1 MTKLKNY
8 LIVKTIF
15 LCSKIGAHRTALNLV
30 NRNLNRSI
38 SLNNLTKAV
47 SLAKKS
53 NDDVLV
59 EKYAEEAIA
68 RYPTN
73 SFGYLEKANIL
84 IDAGKIQE
92 AREILSKAPKS
103 AGTHSALARLKNKKA
118 TPAKTAKEKIMV
130 EKKSELEIAFQ
141 TAGSDHNLLT
151 AIANQARIGINNSP
165 KLSSNYNILCKVLG
179 QLNDHNGVIATI
191 QEMPDALSSTLN
203 NQMLLAAS
211 FTKVG
216 NQQAAY
222 LTLIRAQI
230 KYPSERRILMR
241 ISDLLRDDALP
252 IKAYSYIRAAKA
264 CYPEYGTVR
273 QLSFEI
279 DHGLIDEARTSLEEI
294 LNFPTLIFM
303 KFLPMINR
311 SIPYFDDMS
320 EKISAAKIQSRMILE
335 ADKGRK
341 GINPSEQIRVAL
353 KCRWLEEAKRIIHRS
368 SKTIQPVSD
377 IRQHW
382 FNETLNN
389 IGENRN
395 LFELASFNEEN
406 TELYGLLN
414 GSPIEIS
421 RLDIPADKIIEL
433 FIPTVFFAEPE
444 QEKSSYKTVRE
455 FLTTVYS
462 YLKENDDFVL
472 VPRHQWNWRKC
483 NPKIP
488 GSRVISYHT
497 HDEYNQHHMHI
508 QEAALAGRCT
518 VDYQGF
524 AGYSSLATHFLPI
537 ELSTVESSQMELEE
551 NAELL
556 AVKYI
561 HGNISKYEQD
571 EKREVFEGDYVF
583 VALQI
588 PTDVVASLAYISGVN
603 LVRTVAEFYEGT
615 STKVIVKRHP
625 YCNSKT
631 IQSTLEELNIANKI
645 QISTAS
651 VHDLISGAKTVF
663 TVNSGV
669 GLEALLHKKPV
680 VVTGS
685 CDYAY
690 AVAAQAKNEDELYSI
705 LNSSLSFDSHK
716 TNKLLHHYIYEYS
729 TKNNDSESIKRKI
742 DNWLSIDLSVN
753 SSPQCQHSC
762 HPFLKIDPEGNGV
775 TNETYFPGT

>member
-1 MTKLKNY
+1 MTKIKNY
-8 LIVKTIF
+8 FIVKAIF
-15 LCSKIGAHRTALNLV
+15 LCSKIGAHRTALKLV
-30 NRNLNRSI
+30 NRSLSRNI
-38 SLNNLTKAV
+38 SLNNLRKAV

-53 NDDVLV
+53 NNYTLV
-59 EKYAEEAIA
+59 EKYANEAIK

-73 SFGYLEKANIL
+73 SFGYLEKANLL
-84 IDAGKIQE
+84 IDEGEIAQAKD
-92 AREILSKAPKS
+92 ILSKAPKS
-103 AGTHSALARLKNKKA
+103 AATHSTLSRLKKYKV
-118 TPAKTAKEKIMV
+118 TPLKIAKEKILV
-130 EKKSELEIAFQ
+130 EKKSELELAFQ
-141 TAGSDHNLLT
+141 TAGSDHTLLN
-151 AIANQARIGINNSP
+151 AIANQARAGIQNSP
-165 KLSSNYNILCKVLG
+165 KSSSNYNILCKVLG
-179 QLNDHNGVIATI
+179 QLNDNFGVISII
-191 QEMPDALSSTLN
+191 QNMPDELSSTLN
-203 NQMLLAAS
+203 NQMQLAAS
-211 FTKVG
+211 YNKVG

-222 LTLIRAQI
+222 LTLIKAQI

-279 DHGLIDEARTSLEEI
+279 DHNLINEARKSLEEV
-294 LNFPTLIFM
+294 LNFPALSFM

-311 SIPYFDDMS
+311 ALPYFDDMS
-320 EKISAAKIQSRMILE
+320 EKVISAKIKSRMILE

-341 GINPSEQIRVAL
+341 GINPTEQIRVAL
-353 KCRWLEEAKRIIHRS
+353 KCRWLEEAKHIIHRS
-368 SKTIQPVSD
+368 NKTIQPVSD
-377 IRQHW
+377 ARQHW
-382 FNETLNN
+382 FNETINN
-389 IGENRN
+389 IGNNRDI
-395 LFELASFNEEN
+395 FELASFNEEN
-406 TELYGLLN
+406 ACLYGLVEGL
-414 GSPIEIS
+414 PVEIS
-421 RLDIPADKIIEL
+421 RLDISADKIIEL

-455 FLTTVYS
+455 FLSSVYS
-462 YLKENDDFVL
+462 YLKENKDYVL

-488 GSRVISYHT
+488 GTRVLSYHT

-518 VDYQGF
+518 IDYQGF

-537 ELSTVESSQMELEE
+537 ELSTKDSTQQQLES
-551 NAELL
+551 NAENL
-556 AVKYI
+556 AVEYI
-561 HGNISKYEQD
+561 HGNISKYEQV
-571 EKREVFEGDYVF
+571 EQREVFEGNYVF

-588 PTDVVASLAYISGVN
+588 PTDVVASLAYISGVD

-631 IQSTLEELNIANKI
+631 IQSTLEQLSLDKKI

-651 VHDLISGAKTVF
+651 VHDLISGAQTVF

-669 GLEALLHKKPV
+669 GLEALLHKKTV

-690 AVAAQAKNEDELYSI
+690 AVAAQARTKDELYSI
-705 LNSSLSFDSHK
+705 LNSSLSFDSLK
-716 TNKLLHHYIYEYS
+716 VNKLLHHYIYEYS
-729 TKNNDSESIKRKI
+729 TKSNDIESIKNKI
-742 DNWLSIDLSVN
+742 DSWLSIDLSVN
-753 SSPQCQHSC
+753 SSA
-762 HPFLKIDPEGNGV
+762 KIAG
-775 TNETYFPGT
+775 

>member
-1 MTKLKNY
+1 MAKIKNY
-8 LIVKTIF
+8 LIVKAIF
-15 LCSKIGAHRTALNLV
+15 LCSKMGAHRTALKLV
-30 NRNLNRSI
+30 SRSLNRSI
-38 SLNNLTKAV
+38 SLNNLRKAV
-47 SLAKKS
+47 NLAKNSK
-53 NDDVLV
+53 DDGLV
-59 EKYAEEAIA
+59 EKYADEAIK

-73 SFGYLEKANIL
+73 SFGYLEKANLL
-84 IDAGKIQE
+84 IDAGKIAQ
-92 AREILSKAPKS
+92 AKDILSKAPKS
-103 AGTHSALARLKNKKA
+103 AGAHSALAKLKKHKA
-118 TPAKTAKEKIMV
+118 TPLKIVKEKNLV
-130 EKKSELEIAFQ
+130 EKKSELELAFL
-141 TAGSDHNLLT
+141 TAGSDHVLLN
-151 AIANQARIGINNSP
+151 AIANRARAGIHNSP
-165 KLSSNYNILCKVLG
+165 KLSSNYNILSKILS
-179 QLNDHNGVIATI
+179 QLNDHHGVISTI
-191 QEMPDALSSTLN
+191 QSMPNESGLTLN
-203 NQMLLAAS
+203 NQMLLSAS
-211 FTKVG
+211 YIKVG

-222 LTLIRAQI
+222 WTLIKAQI

-252 IKAYSYIRAAKA
+252 TKAYSYIRAAKA
-264 CYPEYGTVR
+264 CYPEYGSVR

-279 DHGLIDEARTSLEEI
+279 DHGLIKEARKSLEEI
-294 LNFPTLIFM
+294 INFPTLIFM

-311 SIPYFDDMS
+311 AIPYFDDMA
-320 EKISAAKIQSRMILE
+320 EKIIAAKIKSRITLE

-341 GINPSEQIRVAL
+341 GINPSEQMRVAL
-353 KCRWLEEAKRIIHRS
+353 KCRWLEEARRIIYRS
-368 SKTIQPVSD
+368 SKTTQPVSD

-389 IGENRN
+389 IGDNRN
-395 LFELASFNEEN
+395 IFELASFNEEN
-406 TELYGLLN
+406 NTLYGLFN
-414 GSPIEIS
+414 GSPIEITK
-421 RLDIPADKIIEL
+421 LDMSADKIIEL

-455 FLTTVYS
+455 FLSTVYS
-462 YLKENDDFVL
+462 YLKEKDDFVI

-488 GSRVISYHT
+488 GSRVLSYHT

-518 VDYQGF
+518 LDYQGF

-537 ELSTVESSQMELEE
+537 ELSTKDATQIQLESNSE
-551 NAELL
+551 NLSL
-556 AVKYI
+556 KYI
-561 HGNISKYEQD
+561 QGNISKYEQD
-571 EKREVFEGDYVF
+571 KEREAFEGNYVF

-603 LVRTVAEFYEGT
+603 LVRAVAEFYDGS

-631 IQSTLEELNIANKI
+631 IQSTLEKLSLANKI

-651 VHDLISGAKTVF
+651 VHDLISGAQTVF

-690 AVAAQAKNEDELYSI
+690 AVAAQAKNEDELYNI
-705 LNSSLSFDSHK
+705 LNSSLSFDSNK
-716 TNKLLHHYIYEYS
+716 ANKLLHHYIYQYS
-729 TKNNDSESIKRKI
+729 TKSNDCESIKNKI
-742 DNWLSIDLSVN
+742 DSWLSIDLSVN
-753 SSPQCQHSC
+753 SSA
-762 HPFLKIDPEGNGV
+762 KIAG
-775 TNETYFPGT
+775 